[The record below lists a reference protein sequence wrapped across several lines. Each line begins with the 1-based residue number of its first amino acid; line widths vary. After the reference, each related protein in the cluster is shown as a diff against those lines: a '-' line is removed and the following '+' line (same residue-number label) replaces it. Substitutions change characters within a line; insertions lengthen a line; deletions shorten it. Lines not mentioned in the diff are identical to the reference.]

1 MKNSVNKD
9 EKPPD
14 WILRLQEKGFE
25 PYIATSRKLVP
36 HLNVTPFGQNATLHV
51 MDEMDDASF
60 LQAYFLLEAYLLSN
74 SLSYESPNLK
84 MPHWVLIDCVLM
96 QTAVVG
102 FTVAKNSMPNEL
114 LAHYRE
120 DEKIAFDKLDR
131 IPVSGQISATN
142 IGNDSM
148 TGISLFSLGRRWLKT
163 DQKLGLYTKALA
175 LEVYRAGNHDFYYGI
190 TQYDNTS
197 LRIHGRFT
205 DEMEIDLPMVLLH
218 PGKEM
223 TFIYKMK
230 LRYDHRH
237 PGKAQPETE
246 PTFWLNA
253 HDTDKKHAMHKGI
266 KEGKRYIIAPPYC
279 VRREGAIFLPI
290 IEKEARA

>member
-1 MKNSVNKD
+1 MKEEINK
-9 EKPPD
+9 KPPD
-14 WILRLQEKGFE
+14 WMLRLQDKGFE

-36 HLNVTPFGQNATLHV
+36 HLNTSPFGQKASLHV
-51 MDEMDDASF
+51 MDEVGDASF

-74 SLSYESPNLK
+74 SLSFESPSLK

-102 FTVAKNSMPNEL
+102 FTMAKSGVPAEL

-120 DEKIAFDKLDR
+120 DEKIDFNKLDR

-148 TGISLFSLGRRWLKT
+148 TGISLFSLGRRWLKS
-163 DQKLGLYTKALA
+163 DQKLGLYTRALA
-175 LEVYRAGNHDFYYGI
+175 FEVYRAVNYDYFYGV

-205 DEMEIDLPMVLLH
+205 NEMEIHLPIVLLH

-230 LRYDHRH
+230 LNYDPYR
-237 PGKAQPETE
+237 PEKPLTE
-246 PTFWLNA
+246 VEPSFWLNA
-253 HDTDKKHAMHKGI
+253 HDTAKKHDIQNGI
-266 KEGKRYIIAPPYC
+266 RQGKRYIVAPPFC
-279 VRREGAIFLPI
+279 VKRDGGIFLPI
-290 IEKEARA
+290 IEKEATA